1 MSLILCRQEPVT
13 SPYFVEELGV
23 HLYSSQELNYVIY
36 HHPLLVMEDFVN
48 ERLAAFLRTELRL
61 PFLAERIQKWI
72 QSRGPSDELL
82 FLILQ
87 DCAFY
92 TQAEQAAYRQKVAG
106 LRKLSSHE
114 YEKRRADYFYSL
126 GLYGRSASMYKRI
139 LDNGDG
145 RSLSHEFRGKVWN
158 NLGAC
163 YGELFSF
170 QKAMDAYVCAWN
182 EKPEAAY
189 LKGMYFLTK
198 LDPELSMKDGAG
210 SFWLPRIQR
219 AGTGSLTR
227 LWPGPDRRDLRYGS
241 RKFSTGIRKKGWR
254 EPQRY

>member
-1 MSLILCRQEPVT
+1 MT

-82 FLILQ
+82 FPILQ

-106 LRKLSSHE
+106 LVKLSSHE
-114 YEKRRADYFYSL
+114 YEKKRADYFYSL

-139 LDNGDG
+139 LDNGEG
-145 RSLSHEFRGKVWN
+145 RSLSHEF
-158 NLGAC
+158 
-163 YGELFSF
+163 GERSGTTWEP
-170 QKAMDAYVCAWN
+170 AMGSCSLSRRPWTPMSA
-182 EKPEAAY
+182 P
-189 LKGMYFLTK
+189 GMK
-198 LDPELSMKDGAG
+198 SQR
-210 SFWLPRIQR
+210 PRI
-219 AGTGSLTR
+219 
-227 LWPGPDRRDLRYGS
+227 
-241 RKFSTGIRKKGWR
+241 
-254 EPQRY
+254 